1 MALKLLSEGAGTRRR
16 GVWVLAVCAVVCLGA
31 LACEPSEAP
40 DTEGGEQAGAVVA
53 WVDGEPLAVE
63 AVLSPRRLSGR
74 SGREARVEAA
84 VLDEIARL
92 EARRRGLHEQPQ
104 VKQQLRQV
112 RLDGRR
118 REQEILRAALA
129 RQIVGDVEISEA
141 ELRRAYEQD
150 ERSYRDRQLRLR
162 EWSFESKQQ
171 ARSALE
177 GTGEAGALDPG
188 EAVEVGPLSFRNP
201 SRRYARA
208 MGRLRTPGERVV
220 IEAEGKWLVVE
231 LAEIETDAKLPFE
244 EVREQLLRRLQ
255 GKRAEQLFEQQL
267 RELRASAD
275 VRIDQ
280 AVLSDEE
287 LWRGLH

>member
-1 MALKLLSEGAGTRRR
+1 MRLLLERAGSRRWEAWR
-16 GVWVLAVCAVVCLGA
+16 LTACAVACLGA
-31 LACEPSEAP
+31 LACEPSEVPEA
-40 DTEGGEQAGAVVA
+40 EGGEQVEAVVA

-63 AVLSPRRLSGR
+63 AVLAARRLRGR
-74 SGREARVEAA
+74 GGREARVEAA

-104 VKQQLRQV
+104 VKTQLRQM
-112 RLDGRR
+112 RLEGRR
-118 REQEILRAALA
+118 REQEILRAALSK
-129 RQIVGDVEISEA
+129 QIVGDVEISEA
-141 ELRRAYEQD
+141 EIRRAYEQD

-162 EWSFESKQQ
+162 EWSFESEHQ

-177 GTGEAGALDPG
+177 GTGEAAALDPG

-208 MGRLRTPGERVV
+208 MGRLRIPGERVV

-244 EVREQLLRRLQ
+244 EVRDQLLRRLQ
-255 GKRAEQLFEQQL
+255 RKRAEQLFEQQL

-275 VRIDQ
+275 VRIDR
-280 AVLSDEE
+280 AVLSDEA
-287 LWRGLH
+287 LWRGLR